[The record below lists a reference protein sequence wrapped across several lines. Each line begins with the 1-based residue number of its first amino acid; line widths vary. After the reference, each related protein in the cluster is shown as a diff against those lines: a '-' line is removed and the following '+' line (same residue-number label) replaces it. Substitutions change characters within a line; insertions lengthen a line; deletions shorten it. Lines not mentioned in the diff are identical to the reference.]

1 MSKNGITTQKVNQI
15 YNNNSEQEKS
25 LNNSNEYGYRD
36 KDKQKDKKK
45 NVKNNKRIIVFRN
58 KDKLMSQ

>member
-1 MSKNGITTQKVNQI
+1 MSKNGITTQTVNQI

-25 LNNSNEYGYRD
+25 LSNSNEYGY
-36 KDKQKDKKK
+36 KDKHKYKKK